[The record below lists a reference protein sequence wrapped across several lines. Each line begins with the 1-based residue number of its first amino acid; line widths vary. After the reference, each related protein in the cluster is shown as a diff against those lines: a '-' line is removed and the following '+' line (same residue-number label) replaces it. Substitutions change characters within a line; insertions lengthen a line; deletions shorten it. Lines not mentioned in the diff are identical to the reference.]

1 MSNLHSWARRS
12 ALIFSIVVSVA
23 CTRTVT
29 VKQPPERVE
38 IRVPV
43 PVQIRSLCPLLL
55 PSLPRAP
62 TRTAGKTC
70 ENVFGRGA
78 VCYDPG
84 NAIRMASLIGTL
96 TEMYMARSACE
107 AAEDPQ

>member
-1 MSNLHSWARRS
+1 
-12 ALIFSIVVSVA
+12 
-23 CTRTVT
+23 
-29 VKQPPERVE
+29 
-38 IRVPV
+38 
-43 PVQIRSLCPLLL
+43 
-55 PSLPRAP
+55 
-62 TRTAGKTC
+62 
-70 ENVFGRGA
+70 